1 MVDEYAHHLISS
13 LLRGLARNLLRSG
26 RAERMRSREVQVM
39 QHSHDSNEPPA
50 GLPVERAATVR
61 RRRPPAA
68 IRCRSTVIHI
78 LKG

>member
-13 LLRGLARNLLRSG
+13 LFRGLARNLLRSG
-26 RAERMRSREVQVM
+26 RAERMRSPEVQEK

-50 GLPVERAATVR
+50 GLPVEQAATLR

>member
-1 MVDEYAHHLISS
+1 
-13 LLRGLARNLLRSG
+13 
-26 RAERMRSREVQVM
+26 MRSPEVQEK
-39 QHSHDSNEPPA
+39 QHSHDSNEPSA
-50 GLPVERAATVR
+50 GLPVERAATLRR

>member
-1 MVDEYAHHLISS
+1 
-13 LLRGLARNLLRSG
+13 
-26 RAERMRSREVQVM
+26 M
-39 QHSHDSNEPPA
+39 QHSRESNERLA
-50 GLPVERAATVR
+50 GLPVERAATLR

>member
-1 MVDEYAHHLISS
+1 
-13 LLRGLARNLLRSG
+13 
-26 RAERMRSREVQVM
+26 M
-39 QHSHDSNEPPA
+39 QHSHDSNEAPA
-50 GLPVERAATVR
+50 GLPVERAATLR